1 METLFSILPAWLI
14 LILVILLSFLLTYL
28 AFKILRKIFTSEEL
42 EKFKEVT
49 GIYVSMIGILYG
61 VFLAFIVI
69 AIWENYDHV
78 KSNIDNEADAISN
91 IYRDAKGLPH
101 HVEYSI
107 DSCAKQYVTYVVEN
121 EWLMM
126 THNKESKDAMDA
138 RNKLQNLIIKF
149 KPKDLGEQTVYA
161 EMISN
166 LNKLSTAR
174 RSRVNTAN
182 AELPLILWAILIGG
196 GVLLIFYSACFYI
209 ENQKFH
215 LWLAFGVSGL
225 VAILLFVA
233 LELNYPFVGSGAIKP
248 DAFQALKTNN
258 IQADTTK
265 IIHQDSVSNP
275 K

>member
-1 METLFSILPAWLI
+1 METLFSLFPAWLI
-14 LILVILLSFLLTYL
+14 LIFTIILSCIVTYI
-28 AFKILRKIFTSEEL
+28 AFKILRKIFTVQEL
-42 EKFKEVT
+42 EKFKDVT

-78 KSNIDNEADAISN
+78 KSNIANEADAISN
-91 IYRDAKGLPH
+91 IYRDAKGLPPRL
-101 HVEYSI
+101 EFSI
-107 DSCAKQYVTYVVEN
+107 DSCAKQYIKIVVES
-121 EWLMM
+121 EWAMM
-126 THNKESKDAMDA
+126 AHNKESKEAMQA

-149 KPKDLGEQTVYA
+149 KPQNLGEQTIFA

-166 LNKLSTAR
+166 LNELTTAR

-196 GVLLIFYSACFYI
+196 GILLIFYSACFYI
-209 ENQKFH
+209 EDQKFH

-225 VAILLFVA
+225 IAILLFVA

-248 DAFQALKTNN
+248 DAFQALKTHN
-258 IQADTTK
+258 IQVDTTK
-265 IIHQDSVSNP
+265 LIQKDSVKNL

>member
-1 METLFSILPAWLI
+1 METLFSILPAWI
-14 LILVILLSFLLTYL
+14 ILVLAILLSFVLTYI
-28 AFKILRKIFTSEEL
+28 AFKILRKIFTVQEL
-42 EKFKEVT
+42 EKFKDVT

-78 KSNIDNEADAISN
+78 KSNIDNEADALSN
-91 IYRDAKGLPH
+91 IYRDAKGLPPRAG
-101 HVEYSI
+101 YSI
-107 DSCAKQYVTYVVEN
+107 DSCAKQYVVYVVES
-121 EWLMM
+121 EWAMM
-126 THNKESKDAMDA
+126 AHNKESKDAMQA

-149 KPKDLGEQTVYA
+149 RPQTLGEQTVYA

-166 LNKLSTAR
+166 LNQLSVAR
-174 RSRVNTAN
+174 RSRVNTAT

-196 GVLLIFYSACFYI
+196 GMLLIFYSACFYI

-225 VAILLFVA
+225 IAILLFVA

-248 DAFQALKTNN
+248 DSFQSLKTHN
-258 IQADTTK
+258 IQVDTTK
-265 IIHQDSVSNP
+265 VIHQDSVLNS